1 MSIGA
6 GNQKKLH
13 HDLTNVGLRAQ
24 ATAAGLV
31 QLCVDLRGAGILDED
46 ALNRIK
52 AAIGDEIIIGA
63 ARPVDRKGYRQEV
76 RARLD
81 RLFSGE
87 ERMGPAERI
96 APDRT
101 GTD

>member
-1 MSIGA
+1 M
-6 GNQKKLH
+6 
-13 HDLTNVGLRAQ
+13 
-24 ATAAGLV
+24 
-31 QLCVDLRGAGILDED
+31 
-46 ALNRIK
+46 NRIK